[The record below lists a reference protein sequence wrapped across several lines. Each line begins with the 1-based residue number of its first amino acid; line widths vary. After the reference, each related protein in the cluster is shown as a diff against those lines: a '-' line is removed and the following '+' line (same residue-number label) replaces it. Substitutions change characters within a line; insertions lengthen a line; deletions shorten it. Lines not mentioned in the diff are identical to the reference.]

1 MKNFYIILMFMLMNS
16 LLTAQAVT
24 VDNNASMTTTSGSP
38 SVTTFTLPFTVS
50 ANNNRFLLVCVTNTV
65 NAASPTV
72 TFNSI
77 SMIQLSTRQKG
88 GLRVTTYYLI
98 LGSSASAT
106 TADIVAT
113 GTTNMKNIGA
123 ISFYNVQQSTP
134 YDGQVSNDIQA
145 ISGAL
150 PSTFSLTVSSRSDD
164 MLCDC
169 VATGA
174 VNGATGLTADAGQT
188 VEANN
193 LSAGTQV
200 IMGMSISA
208 GASPNV
214 VMGWTINGT
223 LGTGQA
229 VFHGVNIRSV
239 NAPLPVELTYF
250 RGQSVKNG
258 HQLLWQTASELNN
271 KGFYTQRSKDGAKW
285 QDLAFE
291 SGKGTSLKTHNYEW
305 IDKDPMLGY
314 NYYRLK
320 QVDYDGRFKY
330 SPVILIIEG
339 RNDKILVYPNP
350 TSGDLFYEY
359 DDFKSLKRIQLYDAT
374 GKLLQET
381 TTINGQFSIA
391 HLPSGLYWFLIET
404 NNGHFYERIV
414 KQ

>member
-1 MKNFYIILMFMLMNS
+1 MLMLMNS

-38 SVTTFTLPFTVS
+38 SVTTFTLSFTLS

-65 NAASPTV
+65 NANAPTV

-77 SMIQLSTRQKG
+77 PMTQLATRQKG
-88 GLRVTTYYLI
+88 GLRVTTYYSV

-106 TADIVAT
+106 TADIVAN

-134 YDGQVSNDIQA
+134 FDGQVSNDIQA
-145 ISGAL
+145 LSGVL
-150 PSTFSLTVSSRSDD
+150 PSTFSLTVSSRIDD
-164 MLCDC
+164 MVCDC
-169 VATGA
+169 VAGGG

-188 VEANN
+188 EEANN
-193 LSAGTQV
+193 FSAGTPV
-200 IMGMSISA
+200 IMGMSVKA
-208 GASPNV
+208 GTSPNV
-214 VMGWTINGT
+214 NMGWTINGT

-229 VFHGVNIRSV
+229 VFLGVNIRST

-258 HQLLWQTASELNN
+258 NQLLWQTATELNN

-291 SGKGTSLKTHNYEW
+291 SGKGTSLKAHNYEW
-305 IDKDPMLGY
+305 IDKVPMPGV

-320 QVDYDGRFKY
+320 QVDNDGSFKF
-330 SPVILIIEG
+330 SPVIVIIEG

-350 TSGDLFYEY
+350 TSGDLFYES
-359 DDFKSLKRIQLYDAT
+359 DDLNSVKRIQLYDAT

-381 TTINGQFSIA
+381 TNISGQFSII
-391 HLPSGLYWFLIET
+391 HLPSGLYWFLIQT